1 MGSETSGELPA
12 PSPSPGSR
20 FIWLLAWVLAAVY
33 LVLFVVR
40 FTGNVAAINWVSD
53 YASGYALAETLVR
66 TGSGGHTVIST
77 TGAWAPLWFG
87 LLTARLPLHR
97 QLWEIA
103 PTVLFLAT
111 AFTIGWSVAQ
121 LAGRQGGGSLDPD
134 RARRLALGSE
144 LLHRAGGAQRR
155 LPGHGAAR
163 RVPDLADTEPPATKA
178 RDNRRRAVQRCR
190 ARRLYRLRRAADRH
204 RGDSVHDRGAH
215 RRGATQ
221 PRDAPGGTLGARHC
235 PVGRAGSCHHLSD
248 HASCGVRHRASPVLA
263 VTALAAARSS
273 AAAVRRPEEALQR
286 LPGHTLAGHIPQGG
300 RQRL

>member
-40 FTGNVAAINWVSD
+40 FTGNVAAVNWVSD
-53 YASGYALAETLVR
+53 YAAGYALAETLVR

-121 LAGRQGGGSLDPD
+121 LAGR
-134 RARRLALGSE
+134 REAALSILIVLVASPWALSFFIAPVAHNVVYPGTA
-144 LLHRAGGAQRR
+144 LLGAYLIWLTRSHQRR
-155 LPGHGAAR
+155 RPVAI
-163 RVPDLADTEPPATKA
+163 
-178 RDNRRRAVQRCR
+178 AV
-190 ARRLYRLRRAADRH
+190 ALFSA
-204 RGDSVHDRGAH
+204 VV
-215 RRGATQ
+215 
-221 PRDAPGGTLGARHC
+221 LGVC
-235 PVGRAGSCHHLSD
+235 I
-248 HASCGVRHRASPVLA
+248 AS
-263 VTALAAARSS
+263 
-273 AAAVRRPEEALQR
+273 
-286 LPGHTLAGHIPQGG
+286 
-300 RQRL
+300 